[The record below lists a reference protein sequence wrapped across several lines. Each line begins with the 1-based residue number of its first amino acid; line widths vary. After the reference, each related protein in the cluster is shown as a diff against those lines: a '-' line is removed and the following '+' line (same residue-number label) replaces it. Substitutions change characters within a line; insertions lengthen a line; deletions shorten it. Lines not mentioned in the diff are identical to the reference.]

1 MAYFCSKQEKMVRRK
16 RNLLENVMLT
26 SASTIIN
33 DTEDSTAADLSE
45 VEKIGI
51 VEENEEE
58 PIWKKY
64 SFKKLN
70 NRELLEWEKMAFLVC
85 QRIER
90 GISQYNGGYNTT
102 DSSYIKFTEYNY
114 LREKIIDEMQKRI
127 EWRAKHEKVE

>member
-1 MAYFCSKQEKMVRRK
+1 MVRRK

-33 DTEDSTAADLSE
+33 ETEDNTAADLSE

-70 NRELLEWEKMAFLVC
+70 NTELLEWEKMAFLVC

-127 EWRAKHEKVE
+127 EWRAKHEKEE

>member
-1 MAYFCSKQEKMVRRK
+1 MVRRK

-64 SFKKLN
+64 SFKNLN

-127 EWRAKHEKVE
+127 EWRAKHEKAE

>member
-1 MAYFCSKQEKMVRRK
+1 MVRRK

-70 NRELLEWEKMAFLVC
+70 NTELLEWEKMAFLVC

-127 EWRAKHEKVE
+127 EWRAKHEKEE

>member
-1 MAYFCSKQEKMVRRK
+1 MVRRK

-33 DTEDSTAADLSE
+33 ETEDNTAADLSE

-127 EWRAKHEKVE
+127 EWRAKHEKEE

>member
-1 MAYFCSKQEKMVRRK
+1 
-16 RNLLENVMLT
+16 MLT

-51 VEENEEE
+51 VEGNEEE

-64 SFKKLN
+64 SFKNLK

-127 EWRAKHEKVE
+127 EWRAKHEKAE

>member
-1 MAYFCSKQEKMVRRK
+1 
-16 RNLLENVMLT
+16 MLT

-64 SFKKLN
+64 SFKELN
-70 NRELLEWEKMAFLVC
+70 NTELLEWEKMAFLVC

-127 EWRAKHEKVE
+127 EWRAKHEKEE